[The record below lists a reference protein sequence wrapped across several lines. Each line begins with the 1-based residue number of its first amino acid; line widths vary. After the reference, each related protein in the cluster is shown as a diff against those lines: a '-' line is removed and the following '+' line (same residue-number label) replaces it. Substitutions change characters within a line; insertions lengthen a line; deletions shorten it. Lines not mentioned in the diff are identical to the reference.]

1 MYIYI
6 YKYIKIENGV
16 VNFPGC
22 VLFSKIKGAIFRLC
36 EARGFSENIT
46 GTNTVKVSTP
56 PNDHPTIFA
65 KNKDSTKNTKITLT
79 KHVL

>member
-1 MYIYI
+1 MVIFQ
-6 YKYIKIENGV
+6 GA
-16 VNFPGC
+16 FF
-22 VLFSKIKGAIFRLC
+22 FSKINGAIFRVC

-65 KNKDSTKNTKITLT
+65 KNKDSTKNTKITL
-79 KHVL
+79 V

>member
-1 MYIYI
+1 MVIFQ
-6 YKYIKIENGV
+6 GV
-16 VNFPGC
+16 FFFPK
-22 VLFSKIKGAIFRLC
+22 SKELYSGFARLVVFL
-36 EARGFSENIT
+36 RTST

-65 KNKDSTKNTKITLT
+65 KKKIAPKILRSRWYKN